1 MKSGKI
7 GSLLLFFFKMALAIL
22 NPLCFHINF
31 RINLSM
37 FARWLLEF
45 FLEIVPKLQ
54 TNLKK
59 IVILTILSLP
69 IHENRI
75 CLHLFSS
82 LIFSNDILWFSVYVI
97 FFGKVIPNY
106 FIHFDVILNG
116 IVFLVLFSDFSL
128 PIYRKVIFI

>member
-1 MKSGKI
+1 
-7 GSLLLFFFKMALAIL
+7 
-22 NPLCFHINF
+22 
-31 RINLSM
+31 M